1 MRYIANF
8 LSVQRGQM
16 IDLKSAYKI
25 TKKDLF
31 DEAELLR
38 VINE

>member
-1 MRYIANF
+1 
-8 LSVQRGQM
+8 M

-31 DEAELLR
+31 DEVELLR